1 MVTGKRLVAMWQE
14 RAGGVGGWGG
24 LMLLPYEGH
33 FSIEPVTGGPER
45 VFCLSN
51 STIRGYELAV
61 RKPSGAGY
69 SQTLGRH
76 RTRFNK
82 RGKWNIF
89 ISTKFSI

>member
-1 MVTGKRLVAMWQE
+1 M
-14 RAGGVGGWGG
+14 AGGG
-24 LMLLPYEGH
+24 LTLLPYEGH
-33 FSIEPVTGGPER
+33 FSIEPVTGGPES
-45 VFCLSN
+45 VFYLSS
-51 STIRGYELAV
+51 STVGGYELAV

-76 RTRFNK
+76 RVRFNK